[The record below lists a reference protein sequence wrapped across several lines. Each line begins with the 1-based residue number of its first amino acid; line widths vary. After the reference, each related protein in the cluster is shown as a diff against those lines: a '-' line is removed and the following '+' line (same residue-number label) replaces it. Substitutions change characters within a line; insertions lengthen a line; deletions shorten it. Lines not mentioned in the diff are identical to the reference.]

1 MCGISCVFG
10 LKAHS
15 PEPHQQHQ
23 SNGHSNG
30 DTHVQER
37 KKLLRDL
44 DQSLDK
50 IKHRGPDSRGHW
62 LSADNRVGTLVV
74 PSFHHCCVHN

>member
-15 PEPHQQHQ
+15 PEAHQHQ
-23 SNGHSNG
+23 TNGHSNG

-74 PSFHHCCVHN
+74 PSYNLCCVHN

>member
-15 PEPHQQHQ
+15 PEPQQHQ
-23 SNGHSNG
+23 TNGHTNG
-30 DTHVQER
+30 DTHMQER

-44 DQSLDK
+44 DQSLEK

-74 PSFHHCCVHN
+74 ISLHQFCEHY

>member
-15 PEPHQQHQ
+15 PQPHQQQ
-23 SNGHSNG
+23 PNGYTNG
-30 DTHVQER
+30 DTQAQER
-37 KKLLRDL
+37 KMLLRDL
-44 DQSLDK
+44 DQSLEK

-62 LSADNRVGTLVV
+62 LSEDNRVGTLVV
-74 PSFHHCCVHN
+74 PSIHRNCVHN

>member
-10 LKAHS
+10 LAANS
-15 PEPHQQHQ
+15 LESHQYQ
-23 SNGHSNG
+23 SNGYSNG
-30 DTHVQER
+30 DTHLQER
-37 KKLLRDL
+37 KKLLHDL

-50 IKHRGPDSRGHW
+50 IKHRGPDARGHW

-74 PSFHHCCVHN
+74 ASFHHCCVRH

>member
-10 LKAHS
+10 LRAHS
-15 PEPHQQHQ
+15 PIPHQQLT
-23 SNGHSNG
+23 NGHSNG
-30 DTHVQER
+30 DTHIQER

-74 PSFHHCCVHN
+74 PSVHLCCVHN

>member
-15 PEPHQQHQ
+15 PEPHQHQ
-23 SNGHSNG
+23 ANGYANG
-30 DTHVQER
+30 DTHLQER
-37 KKLLRDL
+37 KKLLHDL

-50 IKHRGPDSRGHW
+50 IKHRGPDARGHW

-74 PSFHHCCVHN
+74 PSLHHIRVPD

>member
-10 LKAHS
+10 LTANS
-15 PEPHQQHQ
+15 PESHQQQ
-23 SNGHSNG
+23 PNGYSNG

-37 KKLLRDL
+37 KKLLRNL

-74 PSFHHCCVHN
+74 PSPHHMRVHS

>member
-10 LKAHS
+10 LAANL
-15 PEPHQQHQ
+15 PESHQYQ
-23 SNGHSNG
+23 SNGYSNG
-30 DTHVQER
+30 DTHLQER
-37 KKLLRDL
+37 KKLLHDL

-50 IKHRGPDSRGHW
+50 IKHRGPDARGHW

-74 PSFHHCCVHN
+74 ASFYHCCVRH

>member
-15 PEPHQQHQ
+15 PEPHQQHT
-23 SNGHSNG
+23 NGYANG

-50 IKHRGPDSRGHW
+50 IKHRGPDARGHW

-74 PSFHHCCVHN
+74 ISLHRIREHN

>member
-15 PEPHQQHQ
+15 PEPHQHQ
-23 SNGHSNG
+23 TNGYANG
-30 DTHVQER
+30 DAHMQER

-50 IKHRGPDSRGHW
+50 IKHRGPDSRGYW

-74 PSFHHCCVHN
+74 ISLHQFCEHY

>member
-10 LKAHS
+10 LAANS
-15 PEPHQQHQ
+15 LESHQYQ
-23 SNGHSNG
+23 SNGYSNG
-30 DTHVQER
+30 DTHLQER

-44 DQSLDK
+44 GQSLDK

-62 LSADNRVGTLVV
+62 LSADNRVGTLVL
-74 PSFHHCCVHN
+74 PSFHHCCVHH

>member
-15 PEPHQQHQ
+15 PEPQQHQ
-23 SNGHSNG
+23 SNGYSNG
-30 DTHVQER
+30 DTHLQER
-37 KKLLRDL
+37 KKLLREL

-74 PSFHHCCVHN
+74 PSFHHCRVHH

>member
-1 MCGISCVFG
+1 
-10 LKAHS
+10 
-15 PEPHQQHQ
+15 
-23 SNGHSNG
+23 
-30 DTHVQER
+30 VQER

-74 PSFHHCCVHN
+74 PSFHHCRVHH

>member
-10 LKAHS
+10 LKTHS
-15 PEPHQQHQ
+15 PGQQLHQT
-23 SNGHSNG
+23 NGHANG
-30 DTHVQER
+30 DTHMKER
-37 KKLLRDL
+37 KELLRDL

-74 PSFHHCCVHN
+74 ISLHQICVHY

>member
-15 PEPHQQHQ
+15 PEPRQYQ
-23 SNGHSNG
+23 SNGYSNG
-30 DTHVQER
+30 DTHLQER
-37 KKLLRDL
+37 KKLLHDL
-44 DQSLDK
+44 YQSLDK

-74 PSFHHCCVHN
+74 PSFHRSCVHY